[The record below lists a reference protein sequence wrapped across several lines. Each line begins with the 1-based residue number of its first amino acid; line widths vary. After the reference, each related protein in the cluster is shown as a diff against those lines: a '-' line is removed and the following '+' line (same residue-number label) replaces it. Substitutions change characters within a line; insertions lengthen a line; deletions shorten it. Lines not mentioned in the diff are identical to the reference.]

1 MSMLEQLNAHDFHHV
16 LEQQRGLCLIIF
28 SHDLCSSCR
37 SWKKLLQTYMQERPG
52 IRVYEVNA
60 ETEMA
65 LTNEFEVFHLPALF
79 LYKDGKFHAPVQ
91 CAARLEVL
99 DETIASLLQEQAM
112 IQALF
117 SSIHQPLLC
126 CLIQQD
132 KKQA

>member
-1 MSMLEQLNAHDFHHV
+1 MRFFMSMLEQLNAHDFHHV
-16 LEQQRGLCLIIF
+16 LEQQRGVCLIIF

-37 SWKKLLQTYMQERPG
+37 AWKNLLQNYIQDRPE

-91 CAARLEVL
+91 CVASLEAL
-99 DETIASLLQEQAM
+99 DAHVASLLQAQAM
-112 IQALF
+112 DV
-117 SSIHQPLLC
+117 P
-126 CLIQQD
+126 
-132 KKQA
+132 